1 MTHRLSIVGAVLRGG
16 DGWSELVIE
25 HDLDGRIRISV
36 HDGTGPGPTT
46 TFDRADS
53 DVIAAFIKGDR

>member
-1 MTHRLSIVGAVLRGG
+1 MTNRLSIVGAALRGG

-36 HDGTGPGPTT
+36 HDGTGPGLTT
-46 TFDRADS
+46 TFSRADS
-53 DVIAAFIKGDR
+53 DVIAAFIRGEQ